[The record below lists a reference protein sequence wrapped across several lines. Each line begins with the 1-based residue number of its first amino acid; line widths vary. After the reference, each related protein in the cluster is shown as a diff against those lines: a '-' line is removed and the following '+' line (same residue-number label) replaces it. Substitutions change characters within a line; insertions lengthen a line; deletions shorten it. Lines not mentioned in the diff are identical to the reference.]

1 MANKIQIIINSNF
14 KRIKHIITNILT
26 AKNNHAD
33 VVELFVSYNRNLLII
48 KTISGD
54 TPLHVACTY
63 NSGKTLKRLIQ
74 LGASI
79 EIKNES
85 FWTPLILAAKNNA
98 KDCVKILLENQV
110 IVDAIDKEDNSQT
123 ALIYA
128 ANHGHHDIVKL
139 LIENGADV
147 SLNDASYMNALC
159 YAIMEDKRLDLR
171 VVYVVVNFPP
181 QFIYFIHNLFIFALF
196 EFFRECVSEILS
208 SKDWKKAMRAASTI
222 QVKGYKVP
230 QTPFR
235 LMIKYCPDMAEKV
248 LQVYC
253 DVIIYGGFLA
263 QKLEFYSFQLLLL

>member
-1 MANKIQIIINSNF
+1 MANKIQINSNF

-63 NSGKTLKRLIQ
+63 NSGRTLKRLIQ

-98 KDCVKILLENQV
+98 KDCVKILLQNQV

-128 ANHGHHDIVKL
+128 ANHGHHEIVKL

-147 SLNDASYMNALC
+147 SLNDSSYMNALC
-159 YAIMEDKRLDLR
+159 YAIMEDKRLNILKKENGKIT
-171 VVYVVVNFPP
+171 Y
-181 QFIYFIHNLFIFALF
+181 IF
-196 EFFRECVSEILS
+196 
-208 SKDWKKAMRAASTI
+208 
-222 QVKGYKVP
+222 
-230 QTPFR
+230 
-235 LMIKYCPDMAEKV
+235 
-248 LQVYC
+248 
-253 DVIIYGGFLA
+253 
-263 QKLEFYSFQLLLL
+263 LE

>member
-1 MANKIQIIINSNF
+1 MILRANRTI
-14 KRIKHIITNILT
+14 
-26 AKNNHAD
+26 
-33 VVELFVSYNRNLLII
+33 NLLII
-48 KTISGD
+48 KNISGD

-63 NSGKTLKRLIQ
+63 NSGRTLKRLIQ

-98 KDCVKILLENQV
+98 KDCVKILLQNQV

-171 VVYVVVNFPP
+171 VVYVVINFSP
-181 QFIYFIHNLFIFALF
+181 Q
-196 EFFRECVSEILS
+196 
-208 SKDWKKAMRAASTI
+208 
-222 QVKGYKVP
+222 
-230 QTPFR
+230 
-235 LMIKYCPDMAEKV
+235 
-248 LQVYC
+248 
-253 DVIIYGGFLA
+253 
-263 QKLEFYSFQLLLL
+263 